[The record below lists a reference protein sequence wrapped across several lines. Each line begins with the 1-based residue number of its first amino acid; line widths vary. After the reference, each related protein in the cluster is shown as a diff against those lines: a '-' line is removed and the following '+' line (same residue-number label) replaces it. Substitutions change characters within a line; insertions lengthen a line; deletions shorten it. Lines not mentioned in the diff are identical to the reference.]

1 MKLPLL
7 PGSVVP
13 GLVAD
18 PVPYLAPNLHKDLE
32 GVRVLEGGSGQIDKK
47 NDPKLTHCSDAFGYY
62 VVAEFPVDAE
72 DRVSAFSMES
82 II

>member
-1 MKLPLL
+1 MR
-7 PGSVVP
+7 VN
-13 GLVAD
+13 
-18 PVPYLAPNLHKDLE
+18 PYLAPNLHKDLE